1 MKCLC
6 QSCGKKIKSQ
16 ELCFDFTEF
25 IHGILT
31 DRIKSLNAD
40 SEVLKGLD
48 LCFSDW
54 KEESK
59 PFLYSE
65 EKLWELVDNGEGD
78 ARNVPYT
85 FPYREIISR
94 MGKKDDEREDF
105 WNWMEVSGESLSQFE
120 HRLWF
125 MKTGEDD
132 ADIRFDKVKTA
143 DGKIIAEKRL
153 CPKCGGVM
161 SYWSGRYEEI
171 CLAVLGGPRVSKS
184 TTLTACA
191 YAFMNEEESIVW
203 EGHKEDEEWQVFK
216 EKYLNKYAD
225 GLKVEPTDTVQ
236 IPKISF
242 RVTLKNQNKKY
253 VLTFID
259 LPGEFNDEKEV
270 KKELYEQYTEFFKNI
285 DFVWY
290 CTDPGE
296 VLQLAGDANSN
307 EDIRKLGYAEDKGII
322 NSESLIANMM
332 NLAPYFHE
340 VPTAYIL
347 GKSDSDVISEADREE
362 YHLFMPENE
371 DQEECKVLDVQKF
384 FDESDK
390 VRRYIQKYNKGV
402 LRNFQENFR
411 NRCYIAI
418 SAYGYTPD
426 QNIGRQ
432 TLTKRPYHCRL
443 PFLWMLAVKGFLD
456 IRASILRKRRF
467 KPAQFEE
474 VEGRLGNLGIDEK
487 LEEGIRNNLLMHGD
501 SMTID

>member
-6 QSCGKKIKSQ
+6 QSCGKKIESR

-25 IHGILT
+25 IHSILT
-31 DRIKSLNAD
+31 EWVNSLKAD
-40 SEVLKGLD
+40 EEILRGLD

-65 EKLWELVDNGEGD
+65 EKLWELVKNSEGD
-78 ARNVPYT
+78 PCNVLYT
-85 FPYREIISR
+85 FPYQEIKSR
-94 MGKKDDEREDF
+94 MGNKEDERGDF
-105 WNWMEVSGESLSQFE
+105 WSWIEDNEKTLSQLK

-132 ADIRFDKVKTA
+132 AIRFNKVKTA
-143 DGKIIAEKRL
+143 DGKIVADKRQ

-191 YAFMNEEESIVW
+191 YAFMNEEDSIVW

-216 EKYLNKYAD
+216 EKYLNRYAA
-225 GLKVEPTDTVQ
+225 GLKVEPTDTVR
-236 IPKISF
+236 IPRISF

-270 KKELYEQYTEFFKNI
+270 KKELYEQYTDFFKNI

-296 VLQLAGDANSN
+296 VLQLAGDADSN
-307 EDIRKLGYAEDKGII
+307 EEIQKLGYAKDRGII

-347 GKSDSDVISEADREE
+347 GKSDADVISEADRKE
-362 YHLFMPENE
+362 YHLFMPEYE
-371 DQEECKVLDVQKF
+371 DQEECTVLDVQKF

-390 VRRYIQKYNKGV
+390 VRRYIQKHNKGV
-402 LRNFQENFR
+402 LRNFQENFH

-418 SAYGYTPD
+418 SAYGYTPKED
-426 QNIGRQ
+426 MEKQ

-456 IRASILRKRRF
+456 IRASVPRRRLF
-467 KPAQFEE
+467 KSVQFEE
-474 VEGRLGNLGIDEK
+474 VEGKLGNLGIEK
-487 LEEGIRNNLLMHGD
+487 ALEESIRNNLFMHGD
-501 SMTID
+501 SMAIG

>member
-6 QSCGKKIKSQ
+6 QSCGKKIESQ
-16 ELCFDFTEF
+16 DLCFDFTKF
-25 IHGILT
+25 IQRILT
-31 DRIKSLNAD
+31 DHMNSLHAD
-40 SEVLKGLD
+40 LEVLKGLD
-48 LCFSDW
+48 LCFGDW
-54 KEESK
+54 KEESR

-65 EKLWELVDNGEGD
+65 KKLWELVGNGKGNAWD
-78 ARNVPYT
+78 VSYT
-85 FPYREIISR
+85 FPYSELKSR
-94 MGKKDDEREDF
+94 AGNQEDEREDF
-105 WNWMEVSGESLSQFE
+105 WRWMEENEKSLSQLE
-120 HRLWF
+120 HKLWL

-143 DGKIIAEKRL
+143 DGKIIADKRQ
-153 CPKCGGVM
+153 CPECGGVM

-216 EKYLNKYAD
+216 DKYLNRYAK

-236 IPKISF
+236 IPRISF

-259 LPGEFNDEKEV
+259 LPGELNDEKEV
-270 KKELYEQYTEFFKNI
+270 KQELYEQYTEFYKNI

-296 VLQLAGDANSN
+296 VLQLKGDAENN
-307 EDIRKLGYAEDKGII
+307 EAIKKLGYAKNKGII

-340 VPTAYIL
+340 IPTAYIL
-347 GKSDSDVISEADREE
+347 GKSDSDVISEADRTE
-362 YHLFMPENE
+362 YHLFMPEYK
-371 DQEECKVLDVQKF
+371 DQEECEVLDVQKF
-384 FDESDK
+384 FDDSDK
-390 VRRYIQKYNKGV
+390 VRRFIQKHNKNV
-402 LRNFQENFR
+402 LRNFQDNFR

-418 SAYGYTPD
+418 SAYGYAPD
-426 QNIGRQ
+426 QDTERQ
-432 TLTKRPYHCRL
+432 ILQKRPYHCML

-456 IRASILRKRRF
+456 IRASIPRKRLF
-467 KPAQFEE
+467 MPLQFVE
-474 VEGRLGNLGIDEK
+474 VEGRLGNLDIDK
-487 LEEGIRNNLLMHGD
+487 TLEESILDNLFMHGD
-501 SMTID
+501 SMAIG